1 MIGTCARAIY
11 MMHANSRARERIERE
26 LPSHE
31 HLRISY
37 DYQDSENDIR
47 SDIDEFDVTY
57 WE

>member
-1 MIGTCARAIY
+1 
-11 MMHANSRARERIERE
+11 MMHANDRARERIERE

-31 HLRISY
+31 HYSISY

-47 SDIDEFDVTY
+47 SSLDEFDVTY